1 MELPT
6 AIAILLLA
14 YLLGSI
20 PSGLLMVKFTTGKD
34 IRTIES
40 GRTGGTNAMRA
51 AGFWVGLGTAI
62 LDMLK
67 AAASVWLA
75 RWVAPGRIWL
85 EVLAPIMAIIGHNYS
100 IFLIERG
107 ENKALRLRGGAGGAP
122 SVGGA
127 FGLWPPSLLIIVP
140 VGALLLYFVGYASV
154 VTMSVAFIAMIIFA
168 IRAWIGASPWE
179 YVAYGLIAEILL
191 IWALRPN
198 IRRLLQG
205 NERLV
210 GYRARRRKAQKDYTS
225 SSSTSSSST
234 SSYTSSSSGEA

>member
-1 MELPT
+1 MQLLI
-6 AIAILLLA
+6 AIAILLVS

-20 PSGLLMVKFTTGKD
+20 PTGLLMVKVSTGKD

-62 LDMLK
+62 FDMLK
-67 AAASVWLA
+67 AAACVWLA
-75 RWVAPGRIWL
+75 RWVAPGRVWL
-85 EVLAPIMAIIGHNYS
+85 EVLAPVMAIIGHNYS

-107 ENKALRLRGGAGGAP
+107 ENKTLRLRGGAGGAP

-140 VGALLLYFVGYASV
+140 VGALLFYFVGYASV
-154 VTMSVAFIAMIIFA
+154 VTMSVALIAIIIFA

-179 YVAYGLIAEILL
+179 YVFYGVMAEALL

-205 NERLV
+205 SERLV
-210 GYRARRRKAQKDYTS
+210 GYRARRSRTKGDHP

>member
-1 MELPT
+1 MQWLV
-6 AIAILLLA
+6 AIALLLVS

-20 PSGLLMVKFTTGKD
+20 PMGLLMVKLSTGKD
-34 IRTIES
+34 IRTVES

-62 LDMLK
+62 LDVLK

-75 RWVAPGRIWL
+75 RWLLPGRVWV

-100 IFLIERG
+100 IFLIERKEDG
-107 ENKALRLRGGAGGAP
+107 TLRLRGGAGGAP
-122 SVGGA
+122 TVGGA
-127 FGLWPPSLLIIVP
+127 LGLWPPSLLIIVP
-140 VGALLLYFVGYASV
+140 VGALILYFVGYASV
-154 VTMSVAFIAMIIFA
+154 TTMSVALLAVIIFA
-168 IRAWIGASPWE
+168 VRAWLGASPWA
-179 YVAYGLIAEILL
+179 YVLYGIMAEFLL

-210 GYRARRRKAQKDYTS
+210 GYRARRKKAQSPYS
-225 SSSTSSSST
+225 SSSNSSSST
-234 SSYTSSSSGEA
+234 SSYSSSSSGEA